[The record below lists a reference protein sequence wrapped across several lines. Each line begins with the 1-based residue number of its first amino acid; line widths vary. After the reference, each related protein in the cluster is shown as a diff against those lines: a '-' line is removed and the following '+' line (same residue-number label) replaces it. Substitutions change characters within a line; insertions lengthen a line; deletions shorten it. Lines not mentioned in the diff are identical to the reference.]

1 VDVAVWEPVDVSQ
14 KAVVVQLKK
23 IVAVITPAIVAKK
36 SLINYMKLSLPPL
49 RMRGWR

>member
-1 VDVAVWEPVDVSQ
+1 VDVVEWVLVDVNQ
-14 KAVVVQLKK
+14 KVVVGQLKK